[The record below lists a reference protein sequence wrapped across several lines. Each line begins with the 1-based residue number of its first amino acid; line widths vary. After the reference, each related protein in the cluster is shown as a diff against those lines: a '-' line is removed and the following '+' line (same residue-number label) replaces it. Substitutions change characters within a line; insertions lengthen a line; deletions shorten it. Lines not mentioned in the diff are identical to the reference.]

1 MDLIFRTDGA
11 WGPGKG
17 ANLQAAEVDANFWSV
32 ATEIL
37 NLQDNPALPTGIQSI
52 TISGTQMTI
61 TLTDGSVMGPYT
73 IPVLVMRWRDEWQPQ
88 TPYVQL
94 DVFKRTD
101 QGIYLVQLDH
111 VSGDTF
117 DPNIAVGGAPA
128 LMQIFGSADA
138 SLSQLPDVVLQNL
151 QDGDALIWNSTTE
164 KWENLHLEDMAYQP
178 SSLVNITGGF
188 ITGIAHP
195 VNPNDAATK
204 SYVDAVVSGGTS
216 PVASATMMSN
226 AQPGPAAPVAN
237 TLSVFLDAALNAPAR
252 GALLYR
258 GGAGWLPLAPGT
270 AGQFLKTNGSGA
282 DPAWAVGGSGVTS
295 LTAGAGI
302 DTQPDTIV
310 ATGVIALAPI
320 ADKSLLANTS
330 GASAPP
336 ASMSLS
342 ALFDAVVSNV
352 RGTVFTRTIAGWAGL
367 APGTAGYFLK
377 TNGSGADASWDAP
390 AGAGTVTSVATGAGL
405 TGGPITG
412 AGTISLA
419 SVADKNLLAN
429 ISGASAA
436 PAAVTVSQ
444 LLDSALSAAQ
454 GAVIYRSATAWVA
467 LAPGTNGQILT
478 TGGAA
483 ANPAWANAAAAAPI
497 ANNLIIGN
505 ISGATAAPI
514 GVSLTNVID
523 AVFGSTRG
531 MILYRGATGWAALP
545 AGTAGQVLTTGGT
558 AANPSWAGGSTS
570 ITISDTAPASPAA
583 GNLWWDS
590 VSGQLFVYYNDGNSS
605 QWVVANSG
613 GGGAITQ
620 LTGDVTAGPGSGSQ
634 AATLANTAVTPGSYT
649 SANITVDAKG
659 RLTAAANGSGGA
671 AAVPAHPGFRP
682 GTMYARPITALLQ
695 NQAVVANRLY
705 ATPFYV
711 GSAAS
716 FNQVTVNVTTGSTSG
731 LAVLGIYNNSNG
743 QPTTLVQDF
752 GTVATNTTGAKNLA
766 FTTLA
771 LAAGWY
777 WLALYANQV
786 CNFAGGNSA
795 GDFAMGEFLGWE
807 TVAASSAG
815 LQFLY
820 MNYTPP
826 PNTMPGSF
834 TLSGTGSTAAPL
846 IALKTV

>member
-1 MDLIFRTDGA
+1 MDLTFRTDGA

-17 ANLQAAEVDANFWSV
+17 ANLQAAEVDNNFWSV

-37 NLQDNPALPTGIQSI
+37 NLQDNPALPNGIQSI

-61 TLTDGSVMGPYT
+61 TLTDGTVMGPYT

-94 DVFKRTD
+94 DVFKVTD

-111 VSGDTF
+111 VSGDVF
-117 DPNIAVGGAPA
+117 DPDIEVGGAPA

-151 QDGDALIWNSTTE
+151 QDGDALIWNSTTQ
-164 KWENLHLEDMAYQP
+164 KWENLHLGSMAYQEA
-178 SSLVNITGGF
+178 SQVNITGGF
-188 ITGIAHP
+188 ITGLPHP
-195 VNPNDAATK
+195 VDDNDAATK
-204 SYVDAVVSGGTS
+204 SYVDAVVTGGSS
-216 PVASATMMSN
+216 PVPAATMMSN

-237 TLSVFLDAALNAPAR
+237 TLSVFLDAALGGPAR

-258 GGAGWLPLAPGT
+258 GGAGWLPLPPGT
-270 AGQFLKTNGSGA
+270 SGQFLKTNGSGA

-310 ATGVIALAPI
+310 ATGIIALAPV
-320 ADKSLLANTS
+320 ADRTLMANTS
-330 GASAPP
+330 GAAAPP
-336 ASMSLS
+336 VAMTLT
-342 ALFDAVVSNV
+342 ALFDAVVSNA

-367 APGTAGYFLK
+367 APGTNGYFLR
-377 TNGSGADASWDAP
+377 TNGSGADVSWDAP
-390 AGAGTVTSVATGAGL
+390 AGGGTVTSIATGAGL

-454 GAVIYRSATAWVA
+454 GAVIYRSGTAWVA
-467 LAPGTNGQILT
+467 LAPGTSGQILT
-478 TGGAA
+478 TGGTS
-483 ANPAWANAAAAAPI
+483 ANPSWANAAAAAPI
-497 ANNLIIGN
+497 ANNLILGN

-558 AANPSWAGGSTS
+558 ATDPSWAASSGGGGTS
-570 ITISDTAPASPAA
+570 ITISDTPPGSPAA

-590 VSGQLFVYYNDGNSS
+590 LSGQLFIYYNDGSSS
-605 QWVVANSG
+605 QWVVANSPPTPALVPAKYNIGFSYTG
-613 GGGAITQ
+613 GVLGASQLLGLHKVSKAITIPAGFGAVLGHTSQAGATANATASTVISVDRALAGSPNTFSQIGTITIAASGISPTFATAGGAAVSVAQ
-620 LTGDVTAGPGSGSQ
+620 GDVIRLQGPATAD
-634 AATLANTAVTPGSYT
+634 ATLAN
-649 SANITVDAKG
+649 
-659 RLTAAANGSGGA
+659 
-671 AAVPAHPGFRP
+671 F
-682 GTMYARPITALLQ
+682 
-695 NQAVVANRLY
+695 Y
-705 ATPFYV
+705 AT
-711 GSAAS
+711 
-716 FNQVTVNVTTGSTSG
+716 
-731 LAVLGIYNNSNG
+731 
-743 QPTTLVQDF
+743 LVAQ
-752 GTVATNTTGAKNLA
+752 
-766 FTTLA
+766 
-771 LAAGWY
+771 
-777 WLALYANQV
+777 
-786 CNFAGGNSA
+786 
-795 GDFAMGEFLGWE
+795 E
-807 TVAASSAG
+807 T
-815 LQFLY
+815 
-820 MNYTPP
+820 
-826 PNTMPGSF
+826 
-834 TLSGTGSTAAPL
+834 
-846 IALKTV
+846 

>member
-1 MDLIFRTDGA
+1 MDLTFRTDGA

-37 NLQDNPALPTGIQSI
+37 NLQDNPALPNGIQSI

-61 TLTDGSVMGPYT
+61 TLTDGTVMGPYT

-94 DVFKRTD
+94 DVFKVTD
-101 QGIYLVQLDH
+101 RGIYLVQLDH
-111 VSGDTF
+111 VSGDVF
-117 DPNIAVGGAPA
+117 DPNIEVGGAPA

-151 QDGDALIWNSTTE
+151 QDGDALIWNSTTS

-178 SSLVNITGGF
+178 SSLVNITGGY
-188 ITGIAHP
+188 ITGLPHP
-195 VNPNDAATK
+195 VDDNDAATK
-204 SYVDAVVSGGTS
+204 SYVDAVVSGTAT
-216 PVASATMMSN
+216 PIPAATMISN
-226 AQPGPAAPVAN
+226 AQPGSAAPVAN
-237 TLSVFLDAALNAPAR
+237 TLSAFLDAALSAPAR

-258 GGAGWLPLAPGT
+258 GGAGWLSLAPGT

-282 DPAWAVGGSGVTS
+282 DPTWAVGSAGVTS

-310 ATGVIALAPI
+310 ATGIIALAPV
-320 ADKSLLANTS
+320 ADRTVMANTS
-330 GASAPP
+330 GGAAPP
-336 ASMSLS
+336 VGMTLT
-342 ALFDAVVSNV
+342 ALFDAVVSNA

-367 APGTAGYFLK
+367 APGVNGYFLR
-377 TNGSGADASWDAP
+377 TNGSGADVSWDAP
-390 AGAGTVTSVATGAGL
+390 AGGGTVTSIATGAGL

-454 GAVIYRSATAWVA
+454 GAVIYRSGTAWVA
-467 LAPGTNGQILT
+467 LAPGTSGQILT
-478 TGGAA
+478 TAGAS
-483 ANPAWANAAAAAPI
+483 ANPSWANAAAAAPI

-558 AANPSWAGGSTS
+558 ATDPSWAASSGGGGTS
-570 ITISDTAPASPAA
+570 ITISDTPPGSPTA

-590 VSGQLFVYYNDGNSS
+590 LSGQLFIYYNDGSSS
-605 QWVVANSG
+605 QWVVANSPPTPALVPAKYNIGFSYTG
-613 GGGAITQ
+613 GVLGASQLLGLHKVSKAITIPAGFGAVLGHTSQAGATANATASTVISVDRALAASPNTFSQIGTITIAASGISPTFATAGGAAVSVAQ
-620 LTGDVTAGPGSGSQ
+620 GDVIRLQGPATAD
-634 AATLANTAVTPGSYT
+634 ATLAN
-649 SANITVDAKG
+649 
-659 RLTAAANGSGGA
+659 
-671 AAVPAHPGFRP
+671 F
-682 GTMYARPITALLQ
+682 
-695 NQAVVANRLY
+695 Y
-705 ATPFYV
+705 AT
-711 GSAAS
+711 
-716 FNQVTVNVTTGSTSG
+716 
-731 LAVLGIYNNSNG
+731 
-743 QPTTLVQDF
+743 LVAQ
-752 GTVATNTTGAKNLA
+752 
-766 FTTLA
+766 
-771 LAAGWY
+771 
-777 WLALYANQV
+777 
-786 CNFAGGNSA
+786 
-795 GDFAMGEFLGWE
+795 E
-807 TVAASSAG
+807 T
-815 LQFLY
+815 
-820 MNYTPP
+820 
-826 PNTMPGSF
+826 
-834 TLSGTGSTAAPL
+834 
-846 IALKTV
+846 

>member
-1 MDLIFRTDGA
+1 MDLTFRTDGA

-37 NLQDNPALPTGIQSI
+37 NLQDNPALPNGIQSI

-61 TLTDGSVMGPYT
+61 TLTDGTVMGPYT

-94 DVFKRTD
+94 DVFKVTD
-101 QGIYLVQLDH
+101 RGIYLVQLDH
-111 VSGDTF
+111 VSGDVF
-117 DPNIAVGGAPA
+117 DPNIEVGGAPA

-151 QDGDALIWNSTTE
+151 QDGDALIWNSTTS

-178 SSLVNITGGF
+178 SSLVNITGGY
-188 ITGIAHP
+188 ITGLPHP
-195 VNPNDAATK
+195 VDDNDAATK
-204 SYVDAVVSGGTS
+204 SYVDAVVSGTAT
-216 PVASATMMSN
+216 PIPAATMISN
-226 AQPGPAAPVAN
+226 AQPGSAAPVAN
-237 TLSVFLDAALNAPAR
+237 TLSAFLDAALSAPAR

-258 GGAGWLPLAPGT
+258 GGAGWLSLAPGT

-282 DPAWAVGGSGVTS
+282 DPTWAVGSAGVTS

-310 ATGVIALAPI
+310 ATGIIALAPV
-320 ADKSLLANTS
+320 ADRTVMANTS
-330 GASAPP
+330 GGAAPP
-336 ASMSLS
+336 VAMTLT
-342 ALFDAVVSNV
+342 ALFDAVVSNA

-367 APGTAGYFLK
+367 APGTNGYFLR
-377 TNGSGADASWDAP
+377 TNGSGADVSWDAP
-390 AGAGTVTSVATGAGL
+390 AGGGTVTSIATGAGL

-454 GAVIYRSATAWVA
+454 GAVIYRSGTAWVA
-467 LAPGTNGQILT
+467 LAPGTSGQILT
-478 TGGAA
+478 TGGAS
-483 ANPAWANAAAAAPI
+483 ANPSWANAAAAAPI
-497 ANNLIIGN
+497 ANNLILGN

-558 AANPSWAGGSTS
+558 ATDPSWAASSGGGGTS
-570 ITISDTAPASPAA
+570 ITISDTPPGSPTA

-590 VSGQLFVYYNDGNSS
+590 LSGQLFIYYNDGSSS
-605 QWVVANSG
+605 QWVVANSPPTPAIVPAKYNIGFSYTG
-613 GGGAITQ
+613 GVLAASQLLGLHKVSKAITIPAGFGAVLGHTSQAGATANATASTVISVDRALAGSPNTFSQIGTITIAASGISPTFATAGGAAVSVAQ
-620 LTGDVTAGPGSGSQ
+620 GDVIRLQGPTTAD
-634 AATLANTAVTPGSYT
+634 ATLANFYCT
-649 SANITVDAKG
+649 I
-659 RLTAAANGSGGA
+659 
-671 AAVPAHPGFRP
+671 
-682 GTMYARPITALLQ
+682 
-695 NQAVVANRLY
+695 VA
-705 ATPFYV
+705 
-711 GSAAS
+711 
-716 FNQVTVNVTTGSTSG
+716 Q
-731 LAVLGIYNNSNG
+731 
-743 QPTTLVQDF
+743 
-752 GTVATNTTGAKNLA
+752 
-766 FTTLA
+766 
-771 LAAGWY
+771 
-777 WLALYANQV
+777 
-786 CNFAGGNSA
+786 
-795 GDFAMGEFLGWE
+795 E
-807 TVAASSAG
+807 T
-815 LQFLY
+815 
-820 MNYTPP
+820 
-826 PNTMPGSF
+826 
-834 TLSGTGSTAAPL
+834 
-846 IALKTV
+846 